1 MESLAS
7 RTSSA
12 ALQLR
17 FAQNDN
23 AGFLLTLNASTVQ
36 LFKASRVTSIC
47 PFAPGTGTP
56 RNRNCPAYRNLRR
69 FAAKPVDVPRCAKT
83 VSGAGHFQRDV
94 SQRSRGGDLIIVPAA
109 FRIRSKDECSMS
121 SDICGRVRPKME
133 TARLPGCRR
142 HANRRLAPSPLATLQ
157 SLACNGNSKTD
168 AQVFERNR

>member
-23 AGFLLTLNASTVQ
+23 AGFLLTLNVSTVQ
-36 LFKASRVTSIC
+36 LFNASRVTSIC
-47 PFAPGTGTP
+47 PFARGTGTA

-69 FAAKPVDVPRCAKT
+69 SVAKPVDAPRCAEIS
-83 VSGAGHFQRDV
+83 SGAGHFQRDV
-94 SQRSRGGDLIIVPAA
+94 SQQSRRGDLIIVPAA
-109 FRIRSKDECSMS
+109 FRIRSKDECLMS
-121 SDICGRVRPKME
+121 SDLYGRVRPKME

-142 HANRRLAPSPLATLQ
+142 HANRRSGPSPSATLQ